1 MVLRGGE
8 PVDELLARFLK
19 ARGGDQTKALL
30 MLKDDL
36 EWREKN
42 SVHLVRTFSSREVLE
57 VDKFP
62 NGKQKHDEIFR
73 HGFLG
78 YDKVGRPII
87 YKWYNKNYIIPFAE
101 GLDAEVLARYN
112 TWMVE
117 RLSGDHDD
125 SFRIPWP
132 AHSVTGLCAGSP
144 HG

>member
-1 MVLRGGE
+1 
-8 PVDELLARFLK
+8 
-19 ARGGDQTKALL
+19 

-57 VDKFP
+57 LDKFP
-62 NGKQKHDEIFR
+62 NGKPKHDEIFR

-78 YDKVGRPII
+78 YDKVGRPIV

-117 RLSGDHDD
+117 RLSGDHGD
-125 SFRIPWP
+125 SFRIPRP